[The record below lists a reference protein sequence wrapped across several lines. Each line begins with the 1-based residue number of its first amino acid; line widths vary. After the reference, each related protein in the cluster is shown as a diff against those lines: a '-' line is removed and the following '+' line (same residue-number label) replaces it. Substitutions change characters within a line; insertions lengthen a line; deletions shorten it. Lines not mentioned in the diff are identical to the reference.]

1 MDWLP
6 GVVVGGIIG
15 LISALVATEYTTC
28 RDRQRRSTDI
38 AKSLSSEISSNRPIL
53 RQILTRVEK
62 VKDEGRLARHF
73 VSPFIRDVYSSC
85 VGDLA
90 FLPKDTGVAVQLFY
104 GRLASIEFIEY
115 QGYLQETLLPPS
127 EPRPPEER
135 LKQLQDWLEEWTKRA
150 LQAADEALAGL
161 EKLTG
166 RQ

>member
-28 RDRQRRSTDI
+28 RDRQRRTTDI
-38 AKSLSSEISSNRPIL
+38 ARSLSSEISSNRPVLERIL
-53 RQILTRVEK
+53 GRVEK
-62 VKDEGRLARHF
+62 AKAEDWLIRHL

-90 FLPKDTGVAVQLFY
+90 LLPKDTGVAVQLFY
-104 GRLASIEFIEY
+104 GRLAGIEFIAYE
-115 QGYLQETLLPPS
+115 GYLQETLLPPS

-135 LKQLQDWLEEWTKRA
+135 WKQLQDWLEERTRKA

-166 RQ
+166 QH

>member
-53 RQILTRVEK
+53 EEILGQVER
-62 VKDEGRLARHF
+62 VKDEGQSARHL
-73 VSPFIRDVYSSC
+73 VGPFIRDAHSSC

-90 FLPKDTGVAVQLFY
+90 LLPKDTGVAVQLFY
-104 GRLASIEFIEY
+104 GRLATIQFIVYE
-115 QGYLQETLLPPS
+115 GYLQQTLLPPS
-127 EPRPPEER
+127 EPRRPEER
-135 LKQLQDWLEEWTKRA
+135 WQQLQDWLGQQTEKA
-150 LQAADEALAGL
+150 LQVADEALAGL

>member
-6 GVVVGGIIG
+6 GVMVGGIIG
-15 LISALVATEYTTC
+15 LISALVATEYTTS

-53 RQILTRVEK
+53 EQILGRVER
-62 VKDEGRLARHF
+62 VKDEGQLARHL
-73 VSPFIRDVYSSC
+73 VGPFIRDAYSSC

-90 FLPKDTGVAVQLFY
+90 LLPKDTGVAVQLFY
-104 GRLASIEFIEY
+104 GRLANIQFIVYE
-115 QGYLQETLLPPS
+115 GYLRETLLPPS
-127 EPRPPEER
+127 EPRPPEET
-135 LKQLQDWLEEWTKRA
+135 LKKLQDWLEKETKKV
-150 LQAADEALAGL
+150 LQATDEALAGL